1 MLAYLLQSSPRGNPI
16 AGSPSSPRSR
26 DQLPKPQIVH
36 YSLLCLK
43 LEFPPPGPTCGLV
56 FISLWGSGHD
66 GPTERGRG
74 PWLLADTASLDFVP
88 PAAPGSAHY
97 DHLQPGLTG
106 ARPKLF
112 LLNWPLSCGS
122 NLCPPSILTD
132 VSWTMNMRLQG
143 ASPLQRLL
151 FSSAPVTEPGTPPR
165 LSSPPTASKVVVL
178 VSACPQGY

>member
-1 MLAYLLQSSPRGNPI
+1 MLAYLLQSSARGNPI

-43 LEFPPPGPTCGLV
+43 LEFPPPGPKCGLV

-122 NLCPPSILTD
+122 NLCPPSTPRFKTMGSSQALPPVSKPCRIQPYSVSSSVILQ
-132 VSWTMNMRLQG
+132 S
-143 ASPLQRLL
+143 
-151 FSSAPVTEPGTPPR
+151 
-165 LSSPPTASKVVVL
+165 
-178 VSACPQGY
+178 